1 MSVLNIPD
9 ENRLG
14 LALLR
19 RMPDD
24 AFAAALVELEHSP
37 DSGPSIPGISPDD
50 AAQLKNAVDSMYT
63 VRAFSD
69 VGVDEFVSDVCD
81 ALREIGELAPA
92 DERSFRERLT
102 RVLSIDAL
110 SVAAKAVLLQN
121 EHEHDY
127 CSARI
132 LTDARPVFGENPA
145 DPPAA
150 VIITHTLKLSYHQG
164 AGGRLQEIYLAI
176 GSSDIHELR
185 SVLDR
190 AEKKAESLRAVL
202 EASRVRLIDPQH

>member
-1 MSVLNIPD
+1 MSVLNIPE
-9 ENRLG
+9 ENRPG

-19 RMPDD
+19 RMPED

-37 DSGPSIPGISPDD
+37 DSVPSVPGISPED
-50 AAQLKNAVDSMYT
+50 ADQLKEAVDSMYT

-81 ALREIGELAPA
+81 ALREIGELTPA
-92 DERSFRERLT
+92 DERSFRERLS

-145 DPPAA
+145 DPPVAM
-150 VIITHTLKLSYHQG
+150 IITHTLKLSYHQG

-176 GSSDIHELR
+176 GSRDLQELR
-185 SVLDR
+185 TVLDR
-190 AEKKAESLRAVL
+190 AEKKAGSLRSVL
-202 EASRVRLIDPQH
+202 EATHVRLVDPQH